1 MRVGFVVLVSTILLR
16 RLERMGILRSWLGN
30 VLELVE
36 GNEVDELEVIV
47 GVGVGVCVLV
57 WCKAMNEDNVVGGRS
72 MFGREALITV
82 VIDLSTEGGDAGV
95 STFCI
100 VW

>member
-1 MRVGFVVLVSTILLR
+1 
-16 RLERMGILRSWLGN
+16 
-30 VLELVE
+30 
-36 GNEVDELEVIV
+36 
-47 GVGVGVCVLV
+47 
-57 WCKAMNEDNVVGGRS
+57 MNEDNVVGGRS

-100 VW
+100 V

>member
-57 WCKAMNEDNVVGGRS
+57 
-72 MFGREALITV
+72 
-82 VIDLSTEGGDAGV
+82 
-95 STFCI
+95 
-100 VW
+100 

>member
-1 MRVGFVVLVSTILLR
+1 VVVVLTVCVFALRPRRRVMRVGFVVLVSTILLR

-57 WCKAMNEDNVVGGRS
+57 
-72 MFGREALITV
+72 
-82 VIDLSTEGGDAGV
+82 
-95 STFCI
+95 
-100 VW
+100 